1 MMVYVFSFL
10 LISIEVPTNI
20 YPERIDVEEGLMV
33 AILESLNAVKDNPTE
48 ITEYLDTL
56 YSIFSIDYLELQRV
70 FFQHQGI
77 LQLEELIKKYASNSI
92 IVRKII
98 VIFTCMAK
106 NNHFSQELEKSNITA
121 IAIQILL
128 RFPDDHTMI
137 KNALSIIRCLCVYCI
152 Y

>member
-1 MMVYVFSFL
+1 MMVYIFSFL

-48 ITEYLDTL
+48 IIEYLDTL

-77 LQLEELIKKYASNSI
+77 LQLEELVKKYASNSL

-98 VIFTCMAK
+98 VIFT
-106 NNHFSQELEKSNITA
+106 
-121 IAIQILL
+121 
-128 RFPDDHTMI
+128 
-137 KNALSIIRCLCVYCI
+137 
-152 Y
+152 